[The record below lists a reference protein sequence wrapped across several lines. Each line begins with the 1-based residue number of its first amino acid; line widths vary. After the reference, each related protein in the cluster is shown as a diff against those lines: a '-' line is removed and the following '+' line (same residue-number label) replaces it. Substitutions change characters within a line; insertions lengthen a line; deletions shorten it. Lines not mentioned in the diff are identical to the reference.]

1 MSAPAAASIFAV
13 ELLAELVR
21 RGVQDVV
28 VCPGSRSQAFA
39 LAAAA
44 AEKAGAIRLH
54 VRIDERSAG
63 FFALGVARETGLPAP
78 VIVTSGTSVANLLPA
93 ALEAHEARVPMLLIT
108 ADRPAKMREVRS
120 NQTTHQANILREA
133 SRFTLDIA
141 PPAFAANGDL
151 DRGEDSAEGASDNRA
166 QHRDPGRIAATSLAR
181 ALGAE
186 GAAPAGPVQL
196 NVQVR
201 EPLSGTRGFDQMIAQ
216 GFTAA
221 AAEGVAA
228 RERLAARVQRSGAKT
243 ATVTGQARG
252 YTTTFGP
259 SADDTFEFAGDALAV
274 VVAGEGAGPEA
285 EAFAHAAGVP
295 LLAEVVSGARFGRE
309 AIMGYQTLID
319 APEVGGLIEQA
330 IVFGHPTLNRQ
341 IPALLGRDDV
351 DVIVVDPHVHT
362 PHYNPHRNARV
373 VRAARVGAT
382 HDPRA
387 LRRWLGTWVLAD
399 RELQRERSTV
409 HEPDLEA
416 ALANGY
422 KERSAYARAEVAT
435 MREPVTR
442 ELLAESVWRATWP
455 HDRLML
461 AASSLVRA
469 LDKIAPARRIEVR
482 SNRGVAGI
490 DGTIATALGIAT
502 ASQCDAD
509 TARAAG
515 TTRVLTGDLAF
526 LYDAGSLLRS
536 PSEAQPRIQV
546 FVGNDGGG
554 SIFDGL
560 EVAGS
565 APEGT
570 FDRVMFTPHEASL
583 EHLAA
588 AYGWAYQRV
597 TNRGELEQLLTAPV
611 TRPCIVEVPIA
622 R

>member
-1 MSAPAAASIFAV
+1 MTGPAAASIFSV

-21 RGVQDVV
+21 RGIQDIV
-28 VCPGSRSQAFA
+28 VCPGSRSQALA

-44 AEKAGAIRLH
+44 AEKVGAIRLH
-54 VRIDERSAG
+54 VRIDERSAA

-93 ALEAHEARVPMLLIT
+93 ALEAHEARVPMLLIS
-108 ADRPAKMREVRS
+108 ADRPAAMREIRT
-120 NQTTHQANILREA
+120 NQTTHQADVLREA
-133 SRFTLDIA
+133 SRFTLDLE
-141 PPAFAANGDL
+141 PPALGENGDL
-151 DRGEDSAEGASDNRA
+151 MRDAG
-166 QHRDPGRIAATSLAR
+166 RDPGRIAATSLAH
-181 ALGAE
+181 ALGAD

-196 NVQVR
+196 NIQIR
-201 EPLSGTRGFDQMIAQ
+201 EPLSGTRGFDGMIAQ
-216 GFTAA
+216 GFVAA
-221 AAEGVAA
+221 AAEGIEARARMVEARTAA
-228 RERLAARVQRSGAKT
+228 LSEVPNGDSE
-243 ATVTGQARG
+243 
-252 YTTTFGP
+252 
-259 SADDTFEFAGDALAV
+259 TFEFGGDTLAV

-285 EAFAHAAGVP
+285 EAFAHAAGIP
-295 LLAEVVSGARFGRE
+295 LLAEVVSGSRYGRE
-309 AIMGYQTLID
+309 AVMGYTTLID

-351 DVIVVDPHVHT
+351 DVIVVDPHVGT
-362 PHYNPHRNARV
+362 AHYNPHRTARIV
-373 VRAARVGAT
+373 QAARVAAT

-387 LRRWLGTWVLAD
+387 LRRWLGAWVLAD
-399 RELQRERSTV
+399 RELQRERSTI
-409 HEPDLEA
+409 HEPNLEA
-416 ALANGY
+416 ALAPGY

-435 MREPVTR
+435 MRETISR
-442 ELLAESVWRATWP
+442 ELLVESVWRATWP

-469 LDKIAPARRIEVR
+469 LDRIAPARRTEVR

-490 DGTIATALGIAT
+490 DGTVATALGIAA
-502 ASQCDAD
+502 ASQNDAD

-515 TTRVLTGDLAF
+515 TTRVLIGDLA
-526 LYDAGSLLRS
+526 LLHDSGSLLLGAG
-536 PSEAQPRIQV
+536 EARPRIQV

-560 EVAGS
+560 EVAHS

-570 FDRVMFTPHEASL
+570 FDRVMFTPHDASF

-588 AYGWAYQRV
+588 SYGWDYQLVR
-597 TNRGELEQLLTAPV
+597 TRGELEQLLTAPV
-611 TRPCIVEVPIA
+611 TGPSIVEVPIQ

>member
-108 ADRPAKMREVRS
+108 ADRPAQMREIRT
-120 NQTTHQANILREA
+120 NQTTHQADILREA
-133 SRFTLDIA
+133 SRFSLDIE
-141 PPAFAANGDL
+141 PPEFGAGGDL
-151 DRGEDSAEGASDNRA
+151 ARDAG
-166 QHRDPGRIAATSLAR
+166 RDPGRIAATSLAR
-181 ALGAE
+181 ALGTA
-186 GAAPAGPVQL
+186 GGAPAGPVQL

-228 RERLAARVQRSGAKT
+228 RERLAAQAQRSGV
-243 ATVTGQARG
+243 TVTDHGDG
-252 YTTTFGP
+252 YTTTFGS
-259 SADDTFEFAGDALAV
+259 SADETFGFAGDTLAV

-319 APEVGGLIEQA
+319 TPEVGGLIEQA

-351 DVIVVDPHVHT
+351 DVIVVDPHADT
-362 PHYNPHRNARV
+362 AHYDPHRSARV
-373 VRAARVGAT
+373 VRAARVGED

-387 LRRWLGTWVLAD
+387 LRRWLGAWVLAD

-435 MREPVTR
+435 MREPITR
-442 ELLAESVWRATWP
+442 DLLAETVWRSTWP

-490 DGTIATALGIAT
+490 DGTIATALGVAA
-502 ASQCDAD
+502 ASQGDAD

-536 PSEAQPRIQV
+536 PGEAQPRIQV

-570 FDRVMFTPHEASL
+570 FDRVMFTPHEAQL
-583 EHLAA
+583 EQLAA
-588 AYGWAYQRV
+588 GYGWEYQRI
-597 TNRGELEQLLTAPV
+597 TTRGELEQLLTVPV
-611 TRPCIVEVPIA
+611 TGPCIVEVPLA